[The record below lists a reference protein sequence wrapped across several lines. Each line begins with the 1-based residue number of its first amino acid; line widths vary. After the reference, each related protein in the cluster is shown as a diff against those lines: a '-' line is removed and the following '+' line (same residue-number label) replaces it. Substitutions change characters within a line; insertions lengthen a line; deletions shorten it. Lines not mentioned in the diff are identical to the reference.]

1 VVQIRQEDGMKSLD
15 RLLILTLTLAL
26 WAVVIGQGTGVVAQ
40 ERFQVTSG
48 FREAVQRV
56 VDESYVGEL
65 IDNVCYVSNAD
76 AQDGAKDDVS
86 YVHC

>member
-1 VVQIRQEDGMKSLD
+1 MKTFD
-15 RLLILTLTLAL
+15 RVLILTLTLAL
-26 WAVVIGQGTGVVAQ
+26 WAVVIGRDTGVSAQ

-65 IDNVCYVSNAD
+65 IGDICYVSNAD
-76 AQDGAKDDVS
+76 VQDGAKDDVS

>member
-1 VVQIRQEDGMKSLD
+1 MKTFD
-15 RLLILTLTLAL
+15 RVLILTLTLAL
-26 WAVVIGQGTGVVAQ
+26 WAVAIEQGTGVAAQ

-56 VDESYVGEL
+56 VDESYVGQL
-65 IDNVCYVSNAD
+65 IDDVCYVSNGD
-76 AQDGAKDDVS
+76 VQNGAEDDVS